1 MIPTEEALEAF
12 KHFDAD
18 LDDSPDPIPAYGL
31 ASNISFEVP
40 LEGERLSRGI
50 WVGIEKREHCY

>member
-1 MIPTEEALEAF
+1 MEAILVIPTMEALEAF

-31 ASNISFEVP
+31 AANMSFEVP
-40 LEGERLSRGI
+40 LEGELLLDRDSQLPI
-50 WVGIEKREHCY
+50 